1 MIQLWNKKTYR
12 NTMSKIEAS
21 IPTSERTMQELQ
33 SIQEKVT
40 AMVEKMKQLQG
51 QNKQS
56 YRDMQDQKMTDLK
69 DGERAAADN
78 QLLEKKPRTIQTV
91 TLESN
96 ESRYASSYSARS
108 REKKRYL
115 TKAQII
121 IDGKLLSWILE
132 VKSTLFPKLKFQF

>member
-1 MIQLWNKKTYR
+1 
-12 NTMSKIEAS
+12 
-21 IPTSERTMQELQ
+21 MQELQ